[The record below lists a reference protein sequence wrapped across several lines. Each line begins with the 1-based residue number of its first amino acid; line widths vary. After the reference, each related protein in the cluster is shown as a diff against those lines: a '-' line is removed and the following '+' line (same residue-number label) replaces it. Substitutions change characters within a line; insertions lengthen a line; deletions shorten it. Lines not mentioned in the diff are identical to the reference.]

1 VDLSLHEIA
10 DHQFGGDYDAGPSRG
25 TTSLKRGVPVVLI
38 PGNIDFLV
46 TGPLE
51 TVERSFPGRPYHVHN
66 AAITVVRTQQNE
78 IEALAKIIG
87 ESCNQAQGPWK
98 ILVPMKGFSAFDHP
112 DGPLHD
118 PAAPLLFVKML
129 EKILDDYANLKTL
142 PYHINDPQFARA
154 IIEALQEIIP
164 L

>member
-1 VDLSLHEIA
+1 M
-10 DHQFGGDYDAGPSRG
+10 
-25 TTSLKRGVPVVLI
+25 I

-51 TVERSFPGRPYHVHN
+51 TARRHFSDRPYHVHN
-66 AAITVVRTQQNE
+66 AAITVVRTKPSE

-87 ESCNQAQGPWK
+87 ESCNQAQGAWK

-112 DGPLHD
+112 EGPLHD
-118 PAAPLLFVKML
+118 PAAPHMFVAML
-129 EKILDDYANLKTL
+129 EKILNNRDNLRTL
-142 PYHINDPQFARA
+142 PYHINDPEFSRV
-154 IIEALQEIIP
+154 ILEVLQEIIT